1 MWLRRT
7 MVRLLNMI
15 KERKKKMSEV
25 MNIGTIG
32 AKSEQRLSLVIV
44 IDQEDVVAIGF
55 ALLFLEVLLFHD
67 GGAFLK

>member
-1 MWLRRT
+1 
-7 MVRLLNMI
+7 
-15 KERKKKMSEV
+15 MSEV
-25 MNIGTIG
+25 MKMCTIG

>member
-1 MWLRRT
+1 
-7 MVRLLNMI
+7 
-15 KERKKKMSEV
+15 MSEV

>member
-1 MWLRRT
+1 